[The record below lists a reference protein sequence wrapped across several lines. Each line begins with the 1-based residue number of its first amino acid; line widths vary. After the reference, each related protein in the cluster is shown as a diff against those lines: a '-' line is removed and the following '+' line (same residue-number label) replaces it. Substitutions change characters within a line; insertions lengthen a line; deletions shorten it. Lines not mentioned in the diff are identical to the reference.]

1 MNQIGV
7 LRPFVHGEIGRYYIL
22 HGGLEMELEGRVSL
36 VTGASRGMGKA
47 IALKLAGLGCKV
59 AVNYV
64 GVEAAN
70 KADSDSV
77 VEVITQHGGEAIAI
91 EADVRG
97 GEEVRSMVEQVV
109 GRWGKIDILV
119 NNAGINKDN
128 LLLRMSEEAWDDVI
142 ATNLRGAY
150 LCTKFALRSMIRQ
163 GWGRI
168 VNIAS
173 IAGVMGNVGQTNYAA
188 SKAGVIALTKSVARE
203 VGSRNITANAVAPG
217 FIKTKMTEGLS
228 EEIKK
233 NVLSMVL
240 LRRFG
245 EPEEVAELVA
255 FLASDKAGYI
265 TGQVICID
273 GGVSM

>member
-1 MNQIGV
+1 V
-7 LRPFVHGEIGRYYIL
+7 
-22 HGGLEMELEGRVSL
+22 ELEGKVSL
-36 VTGASRGMGKA
+36 VTGASRGIGKA

-64 GVEAAN
+64 AIEAGN

-77 VEVITQHGGEAIAI
+77 VQVIKHQGGEAMAI
-91 EADVRG
+91 EADIRNS
-97 GEEVRSMVEQVV
+97 EEVRSMVEQIIGV
-109 GRWGKIDILV
+109 WGKIDILV
-119 NNAGINKDN
+119 NNAGITRDN

-150 LCTKFALRSMIRQ
+150 LCTKFTLRSMIRQ
-163 GWGRI
+163 KSGRI
-168 VNIAS
+168 ISIAS

-188 SKAGVIALTKSVARE
+188 SKAGVIAFTKSVARE

-217 FIKTKMTEGLS
+217 FIKTKMTEGLPD
-228 EEIKK
+228 EIKK
-233 NVLSMVL
+233 NILSMVS

-245 EPEEVAELVA
+245 EPEDVAELVA

>member
-1 MNQIGV
+1 
-7 LRPFVHGEIGRYYIL
+7 
-22 HGGLEMELEGRVSL
+22 MELEGKVSL
-36 VTGASRGMGKA
+36 VTGASRGIGKA

-64 GVEAAN
+64 AIEAGN

-77 VEVITQHGGEAIAI
+77 VQVIKHQGGEAMAI
-91 EADVRG
+91 EADIRNS
-97 GEEVRSMVEQVV
+97 EEVRSMVEQIIGV
-109 GRWGKIDILV
+109 WGKIDILV
-119 NNAGINKDN
+119 NNAGINRDN

-150 LCTKFALRSMIRQ
+150 LCTKFTLRSMIRQ
-163 GWGRI
+163 KSGRI
-168 VNIAS
+168 ISIAS

-188 SKAGVIALTKSVARE
+188 SKAGVIAFTKSVARE

-217 FIKTKMTEGLS
+217 FIKTKMTEGLPD
-228 EEIKK
+228 EIKK
-233 NVLSMVL
+233 NILSMVS

-245 EPEEVAELVA
+245 EPEDVAELVA